1 MKFSFVAG
9 VFACLIVTNAAA
21 ENKDV
26 APIEAEMGGQVYLCG
41 LKSQMAA
48 SAKGKQSKPLSDDAR
63 VCADESR
70 EKIKALVR
78 SEYEKYPEGDVMR
91 ERIKSLYS
99 AYLSYMDSAMWGRDL
114 TESKEAREFKE
125 RVNDYKAE
133 VNLR

>member
-1 MKFSFVAG
+1 MKLSFSAG
-9 VFACLIVTNAAA
+9 VFACLIVATAMAQ
-21 ENKDV
+21 EKKV
-26 APIEAEMGGQVYLCG
+26 APIDAEMSGQVYLCG

-48 SAKGKQSKPLSDDAR
+48 SAKGDQAKSLGDDAR
-63 VCADESR
+63 ACADESK
-70 EKIKALVR
+70 EKIKALVK

-91 ERIKSLYS
+91 DRVKSLYS

-114 TESKEAREFKE
+114 TESKEARDFKD

>member
-1 MKFSFVAG
+1 MKLSFVAG
-9 VFACLIVTNAAA
+9 VFACLIVTNAWA
-21 ENKDV
+21 EDIEV

-48 SAKGKQSKPLSDDAR
+48 SAKGNQSKALTDDAR
-63 VCADESR
+63 ACADKSR
-70 EKIKALVR
+70 EKIKALVK
-78 SEYEKYPEGDVMR
+78 SEYSKYPEGDVMR

-114 TESKEAREFKE
+114 TESKEAREFKD